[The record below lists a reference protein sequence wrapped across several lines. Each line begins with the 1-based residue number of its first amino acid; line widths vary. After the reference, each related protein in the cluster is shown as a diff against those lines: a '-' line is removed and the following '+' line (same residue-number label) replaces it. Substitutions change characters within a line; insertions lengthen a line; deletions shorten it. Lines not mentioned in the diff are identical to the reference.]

1 MRLFFA
7 LLMTLYSLSPLAAQE
22 SSEPFYSTTLKNGMQ
37 VYLKPLKLDDAS
49 ISIELAI
56 KNGYASFNEL
66 SSSAYAL
73 SPGVAIESDA
83 SSLFGGHD
91 DAIDLYYSVEA
102 FYSYWILET
111 DMLHARKAIEGL
123 HSLLTDPSW
132 NEEVFQDALQNI
144 SFVGD
149 REEMERKELLQMNGI
164 PSSILSPYTPDKIKS
179 LTLEETS
186 RAYRNLFS
194 DPQKMTFVISGAFRT
209 EEMQQWIEQTF
220 GTMPRPEK
228 SAEIAQEP
236 SVTFPTDP
244 REQVAPLIKNT
255 DPLIALSF
263 PIPYTLDQETFP
275 LTELTAQALEE
286 SLKQDSQLG
295 LMNPSSLDISLELPL
310 YPHLQSPWL
319 LVQFQSSNK
328 SFRQEAVKVASAIQE
343 RFKQGVSQE
352 ALKSARE
359 QIDIT
364 DSFWR
369 NEPEYWLAFLGNQA
383 LLNFSP
389 EQSLKLRKDLLTVPL
404 AEVNHQLALFPQNRY
419 TTFISSGKDY

>member
-1 MRLFFA
+1 MRLFFV
-7 LLMTLYSLSPLAAQE
+7 LLTTLYSLSPLAAQE
-22 SSEPFYSTTLKNGMQ
+22 SETFYSTTLKNGMQ

-56 KNGYASFNEL
+56 KNGYASFNDP

-132 NEEVFQDALQNI
+132 NEEVFQEAVQNI

-149 REEMERKELLQMNGI
+149 REEMERKDLLQMNGI
-164 PSSILSPYTPDKIKS
+164 PSSILSPYTQEKIKT
-179 LTLEETS
+179 LTLADTS

-194 DPQKMTFVISGAFRT
+194 DPQKMTFVISGAFRA
-209 EEMQQWIEQTF
+209 EEMQEWIEQTF
-220 GTMPRPEK
+220 GTMPRLEK
-228 SAEIAQEP
+228 STEITHEP
-236 SVTFPTDP
+236 SVTFPLEP

-263 PIPYTLDQETFP
+263 PIPYPLNQESFP

-286 SLKQDSQLG
+286 SLKHDSHLG
-295 LMNPSSLDISLELPL
+295 LINPSSLDISLELPL

-319 LVQFQSSNK
+319 LVQFQSSSK

-343 RFKQGVSQE
+343 RFKQGVNQE
-352 ALKSARE
+352 ALKLARE

-404 AEVNHQLALFPQNRY
+404 TEVNHQLALFPQNRY